1 MKDYAVGTQHSLAK
15 YYHRLHQLLQDQN
28 ERVVLQVDIAGAYP
42 NLSRRQI
49 RKALSI
55 RLPEFVPIFDMLYQ
69 APSEHTILTADEGT
83 KHVTQHIGLTQGSE
97 LSPLFFM
104 IATDQPFEG
113 ERNTYWLKHQIKYA
127 DDIALVG
134 TVDEVISDYQ
144 KLRTAFAK

>member
-1 MKDYAVGTQHSLAK
+1 M
-15 YYHRLHQLLQDQN
+15 
-28 ERVVLQVDIAGAYP
+28 DIAGAYP

-104 IATDQPFEG
+104 IATDQSFEG

-127 DDIALVG
+127 DDISLVG

-144 KLRTAFAK
+144 KLKTAFTKMNLHFKQEKKKIFAPKPESINFIKLSTAFPQ